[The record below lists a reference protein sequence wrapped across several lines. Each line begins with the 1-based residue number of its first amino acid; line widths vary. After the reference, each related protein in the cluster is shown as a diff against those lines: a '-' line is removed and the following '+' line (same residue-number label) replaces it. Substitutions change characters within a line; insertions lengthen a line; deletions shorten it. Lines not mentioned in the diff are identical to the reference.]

1 MIDRT
6 KFLEP
11 TETYKTDSYHRN
23 RTPEIIKD
31 WFNVD
36 LIFWAIQYKYETK
49 LSIIETAFSQWTTFC
64 DFKLTLKEVVEI
76 FKDYPKEDFDE
87 LVRYLIKHDFELKKS
102 EPKDS
107 I

>member
-1 MIDRT
+1 MIDKS

-36 LIFWAIQYKYETK
+36 LIFWAIQYKYEDN
-49 LSIIETAFSQWTTFC
+49 LSRIIIPFEQWATFC
-64 DFKLTLKEVVEI
+64 DLKLTLIEIVEI
-76 FKDYPKEDFDE
+76 FKDYPEDDFDE
-87 LVRYLIKHDFELKKS
+87 LVRTLIRHDGEIRKTETKG
-102 EPKDS
+102 
-107 I
+107 